1 MSYEKKNF
9 ASLALK
15 PGQGP
20 RGVKIFK
27 AWCPK
32 PLLVGSHR
40 PHCSLHGWMGGV
52 RGAFLAFY
60 MGVSVAKVREK
71 P

>member
-1 MSYEKKNF
+1 M
-9 ASLALK
+9 
-15 PGQGP
+15 
-20 RGVKIFK
+20 VKIFK

-32 PLLVGSHR
+32 PLLVGSS
-40 PHCSLHGWMGGV
+40 PTSLLVTWVDGWSFEK
-52 RGAFLAFY
+52 GAFLAFY

>member
-1 MSYEKKNF
+1 M
-9 ASLALK
+9 
-15 PGQGP
+15 
-20 RGVKIFK
+20 VKIFE

-52 RGAFLAFY
+52 FLKKVGKKKKKKRGVFLAFY